1 MAPKSK
7 KYTSTPNM
15 KKRQA
20 RARPKANVSEPDT
33 ATEEVES
40 STLEIP
46 KGSKDRQSKKMNIK
60 VTSLVHA
67 AATAGV
73 PGANGSGEEDD
84 LFPDGKYTL
93 CNMFL
98 IFLFGNNS
106 YNVTYSKFI
115 SFKYSLMWQSESIQ
129 IYLFQFY

>member
-60 VTSLVHA
+60 VTSLVQALHTQSHKEILRMPASDHLSSTCDPRVYHVLSRLVRVCTAFTPRVPHA
-67 AATAGV
+67 VAVAPNFCAAQ
-73 PGANGSGEEDD
+73 
-84 LFPDGKYTL
+84 K
-93 CNMFL
+93 
-98 IFLFGNNS
+98 
-106 YNVTYSKFI
+106 
-115 SFKYSLMWQSESIQ
+115 
-129 IYLFQFY
+129 